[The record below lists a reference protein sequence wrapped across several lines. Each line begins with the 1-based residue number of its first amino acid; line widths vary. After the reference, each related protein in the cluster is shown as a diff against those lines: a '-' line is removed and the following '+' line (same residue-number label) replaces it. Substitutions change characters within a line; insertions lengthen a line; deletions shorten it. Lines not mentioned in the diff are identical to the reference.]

1 MWNQW
6 TRFFHSLPSVVF
18 LWTTCFRCKHW
29 AMFSNILLLFAWL
42 HERKVFCVWTRC
54 EDMMKVA
61 IASSLLLSNSKQRS
75 RLQACRIKPLN
86 NKTSVCRL
94 LISRG
99 VLHKTSS
106 WMQLQTVFKTFKTL
120 DYDMRW
126 TLRHSFSLRLWKA
139 ELWWTF
145 CWTEWLRWGRRN
157 KGWKHKKVHES
168 NGKGKWK
175 KFQKRETALRN
186 KEVKC
191 RNGKEWRKMEQNW
204 VNEENEREK
213 HE

>member
-1 MWNQW
+1 MNSTWG
-6 TRFFHSLPSVVF
+6 HDEGCH
-18 LWTTCFRCKHW
+18 CFTQCNCPTLSRGQDCK
-29 AMFSNILLLFAWL
+29 
-42 HERKVFCVWTRC
+42 
-54 EDMMKVA
+54 
-61 IASSLLLSNSKQRS
+61 
-75 RLQACRIKPLN
+75 ACRIKPLN
-86 NKTSVCRL
+86 NKASVSRL

-99 VLHKTSS
+99 VLHKTSPR
-106 WMQLQTVFKTFKTL
+106 MQLQTVFKTFKTL

-126 TLRHSFSLRLWKA
+126 TLSLRLWKG

-157 KGWKHKKVHES
+157 EGWKHKKVHES

-175 KFQKRETALRN
+175 IFQKRETALWN

-191 RNGKEWRKMEQNW
+191 RNGKQWRKMEHNW
-204 VNEENEREK
+204 VNTENKREK